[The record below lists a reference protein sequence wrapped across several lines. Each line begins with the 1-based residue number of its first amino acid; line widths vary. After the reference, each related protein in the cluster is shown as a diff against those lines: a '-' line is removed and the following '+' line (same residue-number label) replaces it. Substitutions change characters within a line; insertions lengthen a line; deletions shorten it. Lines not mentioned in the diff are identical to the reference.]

1 MKLIDHVSDS
11 EARTLF
17 RLRDRLPQQTVHHQT
32 TSALNDVRAN
42 S

>member
-11 EARTLF
+11 EARNLF
-17 RLRDRLPQQTVHHQT
+17 RLRDRLPEASIHHQT
-32 TSALNDVRAN
+32 TSALQDVRN